1 VLPKNPVTL
10 QRHLGPSRRFLETYD
25 GQLPSDLSQSLL
37 AVEEQ
42 LTKSKIEKKIAV
54 FDLDNTLLV
63 GDIGEAVFAG
73 LKLQGYIPGFSWQS
87 YRKLL
92 STSRPEAYQSIVT
105 AMSGLSERSIHKVTL
120 DVISKRESYLELE
133 KSYIQVPFAHPVM
146 LHVVARLRTLGYQIC
161 VISASN
167 EISARM
173 VAWKLFNIPPFF
185 VYGIRQRLQNG
196 ILTNDLLQPIPIGSG
211 KVEVYRKFM
220 GSADPLITAGDSVL
234 DVPMLQMTDP
244 RGLSILVGEERIG
257 YELIQRKTGGA
268 QKFCFLPR
276 PPQLQFD
283 EESSD
288 D

>member
-1 VLPKNPVTL
+1 MLPTNPITR
-10 QRHLGPSRRFLETYD
+10 QRHSDPSRRFREAYD
-25 GQLPSDLSQSLL
+25 GRLPADLSQSLL

-42 LTKSKIEKKIAV
+42 LAKSTIEKKIAV

-73 LKLQGYIPGFSWQS
+73 LKLQGYIPGFSWES

-92 STSRPEAYQSIVT
+92 STNRLEAYRRIV
-105 AMSGLSERSIHKVTL
+105 AGMSGLSERSIHKVTL
-120 DVISKRESYLELE
+120 DVLSKRESYVELE

-146 LHVVARLRTLGYQIC
+146 LHVVGQLRSLGYQIC

-173 VAWKLFNIPPFF
+173 VAWKLFNIPPFY
-185 VYGIRQRLQNG
+185 VYGIRQQLQNG
-196 ILTNDLLQPIPIGSG
+196 ILTDDLLEPIPIDSG

-220 GSADPLITAGDSVL
+220 GSVDPVITAGDSVL
-234 DVPMLQMTDP
+234 DIPMLQMTDP
-244 RGLSILVGEERIG
+244 RGLSIWVGEERTG
-257 YELIQRKTGGA
+257 YELIRHRTGGA
-268 QKFCFLPR
+268 HKFCFLPR
-276 PPQLQFD
+276 PAQLQFD
-283 EESSD
+283 EEGSD